1 MNHSVWR
8 LGYHGTKSRKE
19 QEEPRTPSN
28 HGRVSLN
35 VVPGPP
41 LSGCPRDLQTVGFL
55 IPPRTPL
62 KSDSKS
68 ETRDMW
74 GKYQRGNSH
83 GAPARAEP
91 WNCVIAA
98 NKLMLMMANWLIES
112 SPLSD
117 LQLQEEVLK
126 S

>member
-1 MNHSVWR
+1 M
-8 LGYHGTKSRKE
+8 GT
-19 QEEPRTPSN
+19 
-28 HGRVSLN
+28 
-35 VVPGPP
+35 
-41 LSGCPRDLQTVGFL
+41 
-55 IPPRTPL
+55 
-62 KSDSKS
+62 
-68 ETRDMW
+68 
-74 GKYQRGNSH
+74 
-83 GAPARAEP
+83 PARAEP